1 MRPHACPRSHCHPL
15 GWPLGTAMSL
25 GCMGLWGPT
34 WLGAALGGWNMGLM
48 GLSLS
53 LPHPGARLR
62 TICFL
67 FPVGD
72 SRFTL
77 LLSLLAWLS

>member
-34 WLGAALGGWNMGLM
+34 WLGAALGGWNMGPM

-53 LPHPGARLR
+53 LPHPGAHLR